1 MFDILV
7 RVEPPNEPPFE
18 AKMKAG
24 ISKTFLLV
32 TGVRIQVQ
40 YDPTNQRKVTIDDDL
55 QAILA
60 RNPQL
65 SKKE

>member
-1 MFDILV
+1 
-7 RVEPPNEPPFE
+7 
-18 AKMKAG
+18 MKAG

-32 TGVRIQVQ
+32 TGVRVQVQ
-40 YDPTNQRKVTIDDDL
+40 YDPTNLKQVRIDDDP